1 MNPKSKQRMPGYPR
15 EKVKIRFAF
24 NPGKRITT
32 KQFLK
37 GILPALWDEAD
48 REQVIATADH
58 YVNLFNETPGF
69 FYPFPIDRNKTRLID
84 IHVGHFGHYPWDVVE
99 ADIYPLCQ
107 TCWNWDGYRRTGVM
121 FTFLAPD
128 GEAFL
133 CPACGNVVIEDPGA
147 EKAGVTHFLTRKEY
161 KVRYG
166 VEAPVAEH

>member
-1 MNPKSKQRMPGYPR
+1 MSPISEQRKTSSRR
-15 EKVKIRFAF
+15 EKVKIRFAA

-37 GILPALWDEAD
+37 GMLPALWDETD

-69 FYPFPIDRNKTRLID
+69 FYPFPIDMYKTRLID

-99 ADIYPLCQ
+99 ADLYPLCQ
-107 TCWNWDGYRRTGVM
+107 ICGNWDGYRRTGVM
-121 FTFLAPD
+121 PTFFAPD
-128 GEAFL
+128 GEAFI
-133 CPACGNVVIEDPGA
+133 CPACGNVIVEYPG
-147 EKAGVTHFLTRKEY
+147 EGKAGVTRFLTRKEY

-166 VEAPVAEH
+166 VEPPVADH